1 MFMEDQGF
9 SLTDPPA
16 QHEILPTIRRQRAT
30 LACDE
35 GEVQRECQRAD
46 GTIRGSGGGVSRV
59 ALRVGLAS
67 SMSVRLL

>member
-46 GTIRGSGGGVSRV
+46 GTIRGSGGG
-59 ALRVGLAS
+59 GLA
-67 SMSVRLL
+67 VLRCGWAWHHP